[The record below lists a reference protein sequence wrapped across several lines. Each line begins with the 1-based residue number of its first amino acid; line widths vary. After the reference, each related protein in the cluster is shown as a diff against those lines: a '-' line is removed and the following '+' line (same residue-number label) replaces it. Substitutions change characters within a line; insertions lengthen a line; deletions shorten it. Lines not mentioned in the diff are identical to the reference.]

1 MFIYIYVVIPV
12 RCVGIIVVNGISSN
26 FPHHRKHR
34 VGCGPS
40 AGEILKMLMY
50 MWAEVAQTGLK
61 YLCCIPPKSNNLQ
74 NRSLLCAGKCLK
86 ALRLGFLGPWNPC
99 IVGTIV
105 MPLII
110 IMSIVSNAA
119 S

>member
-1 MFIYIYVVIPV
+1 MWLYLFGVSALLSSMALFQISPTAEN
-12 RCVGIIVVNGISSN
+12 IVWAV
-26 FPHHRKHR
+26 
-34 VGCGPS
+34 GPS